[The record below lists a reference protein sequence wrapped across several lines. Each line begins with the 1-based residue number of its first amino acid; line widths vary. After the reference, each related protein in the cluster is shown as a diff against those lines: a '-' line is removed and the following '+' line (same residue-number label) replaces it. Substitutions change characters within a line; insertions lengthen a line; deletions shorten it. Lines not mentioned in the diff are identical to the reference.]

1 MIADQSSRH
10 TAIEPTAR
18 APGRRTSRTART
30 LPPVVKYLG
39 SKRQLVPLIGELARR
54 IPARTA
60 CDLFAGT
67 TRVGQELR
75 RSGLVV
81 HSNDLATYSEALGQ
95 AYIAADDA
103 TLDRTRLRGLLAELG
118 ALPGRDGYVTR
129 TFCEEARFFQPRNGR
144 RIDAIRDAIDEL
156 DVTPIERGALLTSLL
171 EAADRV
177 DSTCGLQMAYV
188 KQWAPR
194 SRRDLELRE
203 PAAVDGPPGTV
214 TRLDALDL
222 APALTGTDLVYLD
235 PPYNQHSYYSNYHV
249 WETLMRW
256 DAPEAYGVARKRVDC
271 RTTKSPFN
279 RTREAWGA
287 LERLITS
294 LDAPWIVL
302 SFSDEGFHDARD
314 LAGLLADRGH
324 VRAVTVERPR
334 YVGARIGIHDP
345 AGNRVGTV
353 SHVRNH
359 ETLWVV
365 GPSAAAV
372 AAVTAG
378 LPGDDAAGPATRAA

>member
-10 TAIEPTAR
+10 TVIEPTVPS
-18 APGRRTSRTART
+18 APGSPSRAAPT
-30 LPPVVKYLG
+30 LPRVVKYLG
-39 SKRQLVPLIGELARR
+39 SKRALVPLIGELARR

-75 RSGLVV
+75 RSGMVV
-81 HSNDLATYSEALGQ
+81 HSNDLATYSEVLGQ
-95 AYIAADDA
+95 AYIAADEH
-103 TLDRTRLRGLLAELG
+103 TLDRARLRALLAELD
-118 ALPGRDGYVTR
+118 ALPGREGYVTR

-144 RIDAIRDAIDEL
+144 RIDAIRDAIDDL
-156 DVTPIERGALLTSLL
+156 DVTAIERGALLTSLL

-203 PAAVDGPPGTV
+203 PAAVDGPAGTV

-222 APALTGTDLVYLD
+222 APALGGTDLVYLD
-235 PPYNQHSYYSNYHV
+235 PPYNQHSYFSNYHV
-249 WETLMRW
+249 WETLIRW

-279 RTREAWGA
+279 RAREAWGA
-287 LERLITS
+287 LEALVTS
-294 LDAPWIVL
+294 LRAPWIVL
-302 SFSDEGFHDARD
+302 SFSDEGFHDTAD
-314 LAGLLADRGH
+314 IAALLADRGH
-324 VRAVTVERPR
+324 VRALSVERPR

-345 AGNRVGTV
+345 AGNPVGTV
-353 SHVRNH
+353 SHVRNR
-359 ETLWVV
+359 EVLWVV
-365 GPSAAAV
+365 GPAAAAV
-372 AAVTAG
+372 ASVTDGLGAPVAG
-378 LPGDDAAGPATRAA
+378 GASARAA

>member
-1 MIADQSSRH
+1 M
-10 TAIEPTAR
+10 
-18 APGRRTSRTART
+18 
-30 LPPVVKYLG
+30 LKYLG
-39 SKRQLVPLIGELARR
+39 SKRELVPLIGELVRR

-81 HSNDLATYSEALGQ
+81 HSNDTATYSEALGQ
-95 AYIAADDA
+95 AYIAADER
-103 TLDRTRLRGLLAELG
+103 TLDRVRLRGLLAELS

-129 TFCEEARFFQPRNGR
+129 TFCEEARFFQPQNGR

-156 DVTPIERGALLTSLL
+156 ELTPVERGTVLTSLL

-177 DSTCGLQMAYV
+177 DSTCGVQMAYV
-188 KQWAPR
+188 KQWAAR
-194 SRRDLELRE
+194 SHRDLELRE
-203 PAAVDGPPGTV
+203 PVAVPGPAGTV
-214 TRLDALDL
+214 TRLDAQEL
-222 APALTGTDLVYLD
+222 APQLDTTDLVYLD

-256 DAPEAYGVARKRVDC
+256 DAPESYGIARKRLDC

-279 RTREAWGA
+279 RKREAWGA

-294 LDAPWIVL
+294 LRSPWIVL
-302 SFSDEGFHDARD
+302 SFSDEGFHAAGD
-314 LAGLLADRGH
+314 LAELLGDRGH
-324 VRAVTVERPR
+324 VRPLTVGHPR

-345 AGNRVGTV
+345 AGKRVGTV
-353 SHVRNH
+353 SHVRNS

-372 AAVTAG
+372 ERVTDGLVPAAS
-378 LPGDDAAGPATRAA
+378 RAAA

>member
-1 MIADQSSRH
+1 M
-10 TAIEPTAR
+10 
-18 APGRRTSRTART
+18 
-30 LPPVVKYLG
+30 VKYLG
-39 SKRQLVPLIGELARR
+39 SKRALVPLIGELARR

-75 RSGLVV
+75 RAGFVV
-81 HSNDLATYSEALGQ
+81 HSNDLATYSEVLGQ
-95 AYIAADDA
+95 AYIAADER
-103 TLDRTRLRGLLAELG
+103 TLDRDRLRALLAELS

-144 RIDAIRDAIDEL
+144 RIDAIRDRIDEL
-156 DVTPIERGALLTSLL
+156 ELTAIERGALLTSLL

-188 KQWAPR
+188 KRWAPR
-194 SRRDLELRE
+194 ALRDLELRE
-203 PAAVDGPPGTV
+203 PAPVPGPAGTV

-235 PPYNQHSYYSNYHV
+235 PPYNQHSYFSNYHV
-249 WETLMRW
+249 WETLVRW

-279 RTREAWGA
+279 RRREAWSA

-294 LDAPWIVL
+294 LRAPWIVL
-302 SFSDEGFHDARD
+302 SFSDEGFHDGAD

-324 VRAVTVERPR
+324 VRTLTVGHAR

-345 AGNRVGTV
+345 AGRVVGTV
-353 SHVRNH
+353 SHTRNR

-372 AAVTAG
+372 DRVTDGLAGAA
-378 LPGDDAAGPATRAA
+378 AAEPPARAA